1 MTKIIR
7 CLNCGTMNTNNDY
20 CSNCGTLLSNDLKRQ
35 LKEKEVKQKE
45 IDEVIHK
52 LENPNLAERLK
63 RSTNIFY
70 RIIGWILYSVFTI
83 VSAIGAAIA
92 WIVAM
97 AAAG

>member
-7 CLNCGTMNTNNDY
+7 CPNCGTMNTNRDY
-20 CSNCGTLLSNDLKRQ
+20 CSNCGTLISNDIKREI
-35 LKEKEVKQKE
+35 KEKEVKQKE
-45 IDEVIHK
+45 IDEVIHE

-63 RSTNIFY
+63 RSPNVFY
-70 RIIGWILYSVFTI
+70 RIIGWILYSVFTV

-92 WIVAM
+92 WVVAM

>member
-7 CLNCGTMNTNNDY
+7 CPNCGTMNINRDY
-20 CSNCGTLLSNDLKRQ
+20 CSNCGTLISNDIKREI
-35 LKEKEVKQKE
+35 KEKEVKQKE
-45 IDEVIHK
+45 IDEVIHE

-63 RSTNIFY
+63 RSPNVFY
-70 RIIGWILYSVFTI
+70 RIIGWILYSVFTV

-92 WIVAM
+92 WVVAM